1 MAPKQ
6 VGIKQQKRIIYPST
20 SMWFLLFN
28 SPLASE
34 LSLNFNISKM
44 ALWIKLDFEILTFQR
59 VQGVG
64 RGGGGPKWHITSE
77 PKSWI
82 RLECYQR
89 AGSTCEISI
98 LQVYWPSWGQFL
110 KISSPYGRHSF
121 PIILAFDIFCL
132 FVSVTF
138 LRGNWLILKGEITH
152 WSPLKGM
159 DLASYG
165 GHATIYKIVSL

>member
-1 MAPKQ
+1 MAPRQ

-20 SMWFLLFN
+20 SMWFPLLN

-44 ALWIKLDFEILTFQR
+44 ALWIKLDVEILIFQR

-110 KISSPYGRHSF
+110 KISSPCGRHSF
-121 PIILAFDIFCL
+121 PIILAFDIFL
-132 FVSVTF
+132 FVCFRHLSAWQLTDIKRRNHLLVTSERDGF
-138 LRGNWLILKGEITH
+138 GIIRWTCH
-152 WSPLKGM
+152 
-159 DLASYG
+159 
-165 GHATIYKIVSL
+165 KI

>member
-1 MAPKQ
+1 MAPRQ

-20 SMWFLLFN
+20 SMWFLLLN
-28 SPLASE
+28 PPLASE

-44 ALWIKLDFEILTFQR
+44 ALWIKLNFEILTFQR

-89 AGSTCEISI
+89 TGSTCEISI

-121 PIILAFDIFCL
+121 PIILVFDIFL
-132 FVSVTF
+132 FVCFRHLSAWQLTDIKRRNHLLVTSERDGF
-138 LRGNWLILKGEITH
+138 GIIRWTCH
-152 WSPLKGM
+152 
-159 DLASYG
+159 
-165 GHATIYKIVSL
+165 KI